1 MSADPDLDA
10 TQVQNP
16 SFSSRIDKRS
26 FEQDAIPVAIKNSGF
41 HSARSIATQQRAVEA
56 ATATQMPGWDALLL
70 ALLTL
75 SLLMITGF
83 AESGLGGRFADVA
96 RHPLLGHILPAA
108 GVAAMGEIGPRPAEP
123 LGLLLQATTL
133 ALLMGYLWVD
143 LGLRGRWQ
151 QRAKWGLLV
160 AIIVCSIYLPT
171 VKLMLLDAQGPRGSY
186 SHDGG
191 VLQTEATIDFFLQSK
206 NPYAEDYTATP
217 MATWGHP
224 DFRTALYHYPY
235 LPWTFVFSAPFYL
248 LGNALGFYD
257 QRIVYLLLLAVA
269 LATVSHLAQTK
280 RSKLALVAFV
290 GLNPL
295 MGLDILFGQNDV
307 FVLCWL
313 IFALVAWQKGRQ
325 YALGGREDT
334 VGQRGRQRWEQNRRR
349 YRLLAV
355 LCFGAACASKPTAWF
370 FAPFFALLLLA
381 DQAVMDI
388 GWRNALQLFAL
399 LLRRSWPA
407 LLLFALLIV
416 PYVVW
421 DPFAIY
427 DDVWRWSNGQGET
440 GYQIWGWG
448 ASNFILALG
457 FVSGRFAEWPFWR
470 LELIIALPTLL
481 WFLYRQL
488 RSNTLANACWHYG
501 VFLFVFFYGS
511 RFFNEN
517 YIAYILPFLALGIL
531 TADPRLWQKSID

>member
-1 MSADPDLDA
+1 MIGDGDRTTPPSA
-10 TQVQNP
+10 T
-16 SFSSRIDKRS
+16 
-26 FEQDAIPVAIKNSGF
+26 EIPAP
-41 HSARSIATQQRAVEA
+41 QL
-56 ATATQMPGWDALLL
+56 PGWDALLL

-96 RHPLLGHILPAA
+96 RHPLLGQILPAA

-133 ALLMGYLWVD
+133 ALLMAYFWVD
-143 LGLRGRWQ
+143 LGVRGRWQ
-151 QRAKWGLLV
+151 QRCKWGLIW
-160 AIIVCSIYLPT
+160 AIILCAIYLPT

-191 VLQTEATIDFFLQSK
+191 VLQTEATIDFFLSGK

-235 LPWTFVFSAPFYL
+235 LPWTFVFSTPFYL
-248 LGNALGFYD
+248 LGNAFGFYD
-257 QRIVYLLLLAVA
+257 QRIVYLLLLTIA
-269 LATVSHLAQTK
+269 LATASQLAQRA

-295 MGLDILFGQNDV
+295 MGLDILFGQNDL

-313 IFALVAWQKGRQ
+313 LFALVAWQRSVQ
-325 YALGGREDT
+325 SACERRSNAETGGEKREQKAD
-334 VGQRGRQRWEQNRRR
+334 RH
-349 YRLLAV
+349 RLFAV

-381 DQAVMDI
+381 DQAVLSVA
-388 GWRNALQLFAL
+388 WRRMIQLLGL

-407 LLLFALLIV
+407 LLLFALLV
-416 PYVVW
+416 LPYVVW
-421 DPFAIY
+421 NPFAIY

-457 FVSGRFAEWPFWR
+457 LVSGRFAQWPFWR
-470 LELIIALPTLL
+470 LELLLALPTLL

-488 RSNTLANACWHYG
+488 RNNTLSNACWHYG

-517 YIAYILPFLALGIL
+517 YIAYILTFLALGIL
-531 TADPRLWQKSID
+531 TSAPHSWPKED

>member
-1 MSADPDLDA
+1 M
-10 TQVQNP
+10 
-16 SFSSRIDKRS
+16 
-26 FEQDAIPVAIKNSGF
+26 
-41 HSARSIATQQRAVEA
+41 
-56 ATATQMPGWDALLL
+56 QMPGWDALLL

-96 RHPLLGHILPAA
+96 RHPLLGQLLPAA

-133 ALLMGYLWVD
+133 ALLMAYFWVD

-151 QRAKWGLLV
+151 QRCKWGLLA
-160 AIIVCSIYLPT
+160 AIILCAIYLPT

-191 VLQTEATIDFFLQSK
+191 VLQTEATIDFFLQGK
-206 NPYAEDYTATP
+206 NPYREDYTATP

-235 LPWTFVFSAPFYL
+235 LPWTFVFSTPFYL
-248 LGNALGFYD
+248 LGQILGFYD
-257 QRIVYLLLLAVA
+257 QRIVYLLLLTIA
-269 LATVSHLAQTK
+269 LGTVHRLTDH
-280 RSKLALVAFV
+280 RRNKLALVALI

-313 IFALVAWQKGRQ
+313 IFALVAWQMGEAA
-325 YALGGREDT
+325 ALAARVRNGEAGEPPRE
-334 VGQRGRQRWEQNRRR
+334 QKWNR
-349 YRLLAV
+349 YRFLAV

-370 FAPFFALLLLA
+370 FAPFFGLLLLA
-381 DQAVMDI
+381 DQEGALLD
-388 GWRNALQLFAL
+388 WRRVGQQFML

-407 LLLFALLIV
+407 ICFFGLLLIPYLL
-416 PYVVW
+416 W
-421 DPFAIY
+421 DPAALY

-448 ASNFILALG
+448 ASNFVLAFGL
-457 FVSGRFAEWPFWR
+457 VDGRFAEWPFWQ
-470 LELIIALPTLL
+470 LELLIALPTLL
-481 WFLYRQL
+481 WFFYRQL
-488 RSNTLANACWHYG
+488 RGNTIANACWHYG

-517 YIAYILPFLALGIL
+517 YIAYILAFLALGLL
-531 TADPRLWQKSID
+531 TADPRVWYADGVLDEPHREREVD

>member
-1 MSADPDLDA
+1 MGPPLA
-10 TQVQNP
+10 
-16 SFSSRIDKRS
+16 
-26 FEQDAIPVAIKNSGF
+26 
-41 HSARSIATQQRAVEA
+41 
-56 ATATQMPGWDALLL
+56 GWDALLL

-75 SLLMITGF
+75 ALLMITGF

-96 RHPLLGHILPAA
+96 RHPLLGQILPAA

-133 ALLMGYLWVD
+133 ALLMGYFWVD

-151 QRAKWGLLV
+151 QRCKWGLLV
-160 AIIVCSIYLPT
+160 AMILCAIYLPT
-171 VKLMLLDAQGPRGSY
+171 IKLMLLDAQGPRGSY

-191 VLQTEATIDFFLQSK
+191 VLQTEATIDFFLSGK
-206 NPYAEDYTATP
+206 NPYVEDYTATP

-248 LGNALGFYD
+248 LGKAIGFYD

-269 LATVSHLAQTK
+269 LATVSRLAQTP
-280 RSKLALVAFV
+280 RTKLALVAFV

-307 FVLCWL
+307 FVLCWVL
-313 IFALVAWQKGRQ
+313 FALVAWQRGEERAHEGSARAEAGAEKQEQKG
-325 YALGGREDT
+325 EF
-334 VGQRGRQRWEQNRRR
+334 
-349 YRLLAV
+349 YRLFSV

-381 DQAVMDI
+381 DQPAAPVTGRRI
-388 GWRNALQLFAL
+388 VQWLTL
-399 LLRRSWPA
+399 LVRRSWPA
-407 LLLFALLIV
+407 FLLFGLLIV
-416 PYVVW
+416 PYVLW
-421 DPFAIY
+421 DAFAIY

-457 FVSGRFAEWPFWR
+457 FVNGRFAQWPFWQ
-470 LELIIALPTLL
+470 LELLIALPTLL
-481 WFLYRQL
+481 WFLYRQV
-488 RSNTLANACWHYG
+488 RGNTLGNACWHYG
-501 VFLFVFFYGS
+501 VFLFVFFYSS

-517 YIAYILPFLALGIL
+517 YIAYILTFLALGIL
-531 TADPRLWQKSID
+531 TADPHSWQKER